1 MNNFSELVREERPD
15 YKVYN
20 SGFDS
25 LNSVELISLI
35 IGQGKSTHA
44 AMQQARQIVNICGG
58 SLRDGSLRD
67 IATRRAEELQVV
79 QGVDPKKA
87 MTLQAAFELAKRIE
101 REAAADRPSFRTA
114 EDVWRYFRPIV
125 GTADHEEAHV
135 LLMNNN
141 FKLIKA
147 VKLSS
152 GGLTETAVDVRIILR
167 EALVNNATTLT
178 LIHNHPS
185 GNPCPSR
192 DDDRITATLK
202 QACSTMRLYLI
213 DHVIVT
219 DSTYYS
225 YSEEGKL

>member
-1 MNNFSELVREERPD
+1 MNNFSEFVREERPD

-58 SLRDGSLRD
+58 SLRD

-87 MTLQAAFELAKRIE
+87 MTLQ
-101 REAAADRPSFRTA
+101 AAADRPSFRTA

-125 GTADHEEAHV
+125 GTADHEEAHA

-213 DHVIVT
+213 DHVVVT

>member
-35 IGQGKSTHA
+35 IGQGRSTRA

-58 SLRDGSLRD
+58 SLRD
-67 IATRRAEELQVV
+67 IAARRAEELQVV

-213 DHVIVT
+213 DHVVVT

>member
-44 AMQQARQIVNICGG
+44 AMQQARQIVNICG
-58 SLRDGSLRD
+58 GSLRD

-152 GGLTETAVDVRIILR
+152 G
-167 EALVNNATTLT
+167 
-178 LIHNHPS
+178 
-185 GNPCPSR
+185 NPCPSR

>member
-1 MNNFSELVREERPD
+1 M
-15 YKVYN
+15 
-20 SGFDS
+20 
-25 LNSVELISLI
+25 
-35 IGQGKSTHA
+35 
-44 AMQQARQIVNICGG
+44 
-58 SLRDGSLRD
+58 
-67 IATRRAEELQVV
+67 
-79 QGVDPKKA
+79 
-87 MTLQAAFELAKRIE
+87 
-101 REAAADRPSFRTA
+101 
-114 EDVWRYFRPIV
+114 

-141 FKLIKA
+141 FKLLKA

-213 DHVIVT
+213 DHVVVT

>member
-58 SLRDGSLRD
+58 SLRD

-101 REAAADRPSFRTA
+101 
-114 EDVWRYFRPIV
+114 
-125 GTADHEEAHV
+125 
-135 LLMNNN
+135 
-141 FKLIKA
+141 
-147 VKLSS
+147 
-152 GGLTETAVDVRIILR
+152 R

-213 DHVIVT
+213 DHVVVT

>member
-1 MNNFSELVREERPD
+1 M
-15 YKVYN
+15 
-20 SGFDS
+20 
-25 LNSVELISLI
+25 
-35 IGQGKSTHA
+35 
-44 AMQQARQIVNICGG
+44 
-58 SLRDGSLRD
+58 
-67 IATRRAEELQVV
+67 
-79 QGVDPKKA
+79 
-87 MTLQAAFELAKRIE
+87 
-101 REAAADRPSFRTA
+101 
-114 EDVWRYFRPIV
+114 

-202 QACSTMRLYLI
+202 QACSTMRFYLI

>member
-44 AMQQARQIVNICGG
+44 AMQQARQIVNICG
-58 SLRDGSLRD
+58 GSLRD

-125 GTADHEEAHV
+125 RSKSTRLNSSHTV
-135 LLMNNN
+135 
-141 FKLIKA
+141 ISYA
-147 VKLSS
+147 VF
-152 GGLTETAVDVRIILR
+152 
-167 EALVNNATTLT
+167 
-178 LIHNHPS
+178 
-185 GNPCPSR
+185 C
-192 DDDRITATLK
+192 LK
-202 QACSTMRLYLI
+202 KKKKKSNKQKKCNENTKHI
-213 DHVIVT
+213 NTKKFQKKV
-219 DSTYYS
+219 
-225 YSEEGKL
+225 

>member
-1 MNNFSELVREERPD
+1 MIIVHR
-15 YKVYN
+15 
-20 SGFDS
+20 
-25 LNSVELISLI
+25 VECRFYF
-35 IGQGKSTHA
+35 A
-44 AMQQARQIVNICGG
+44 N
-58 SLRDGSLRD
+58 LRRTA
-67 IATRRAEELQVV
+67 ATRRAEELQVV

-152 GGLTETAVDVRIILR
+152 GGLTETAVDVRVILR

-213 DHVIVT
+213 DHVVVT